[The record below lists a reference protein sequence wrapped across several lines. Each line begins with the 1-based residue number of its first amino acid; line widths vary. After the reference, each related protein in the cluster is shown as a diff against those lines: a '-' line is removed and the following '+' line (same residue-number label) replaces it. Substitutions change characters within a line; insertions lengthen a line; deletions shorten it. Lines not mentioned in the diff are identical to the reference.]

1 MRIWKRWR
9 RLPASPV
16 PELHVDRT
24 NVEGICASILNV
36 YYEYGRRLTTA
47 LPGDNWEELYNNYMA
62 ARKDAGIEELVTEFQ
77 NQLNAYIE
85 ANNITSW

>member
-1 MRIWKRWR
+1 MNMISFQDGTRYTGKKK
-9 RLPASPV
+9 
-16 PELHVDRT
+16 D
-24 NVEGICASILNV
+24 
-36 YYEYGRRLTTA
+36 YYEYGPQIDNGVA
-47 LPGDNWEELYNNYMA
+47 GDNWEELYNNYMA

>member
-1 MRIWKRWR
+1 M
-9 RLPASPV
+9 S
-16 PELHVDRT
+16 
-24 NVEGICASILNV
+24 SILKV
-36 YYEYGRRLTTA
+36 YYEYGPQLDNGVA
-47 LPGDNWEELYNNYMA
+47 GDNWEELYNNYMA

>member
-1 MRIWKRWR
+1 MRTMTKERKKEGP
-9 RLPASPV
+9 RLGHKGRADAKASRQLLLLCIPAII
-16 PELHVDRT
+16 
-24 NVEGICASILNV
+24 G
-36 YYEYGRRLTTA
+36 
-47 LPGDNWEELYNNYMA
+47 YMA